1 MDHLTEAIY
10 LLHAQIL
17 KALANPRRLMILD
30 LLQAGEQSV
39 NDLETA
45 LVLPHVNVAQHL
57 AALRAEGLVRV
68 RRDGSTVYYSLVS
81 NRIAEACD
89 LFHQF
94 LSERMHADPVP
105 VDPTPPTPDPEE
117 SPVFAA
123 RD

>member
-17 KALANPRRLMILD
+17 KALANPRRLMIVD
-30 LLQAGEQSV
+30 LLQAGEQSMD
-39 NDLETA
+39 DLETA

-68 RRDGSTVYYSLVS
+68 RRQDTTVYYSLVS
-81 NRIAEACD
+81 DRIAAACD

-94 LSERMHADPVP
+94 LSERMHADPVLP
-105 VDPTPPTPDPEE
+105 GPTPPAPRPAE
-117 SPVFAA
+117 SPLFAA

>member
-17 KALANPRRLMILD
+17 KALANPRRLMILN

-81 NRIAEACD
+81 DRIAAACD

-94 LSERMHADPVP
+94 LSERMQADPVP
-105 VDPTPPTPDPEE
+105 AGPVPPPPAHQE
-117 SPVFAA
+117 SPVLAA
-123 RD
+123 GD